1 MALKKLFTPYQIGT
15 VKIPNRLVVP
25 AMVTNYCTIEG
36 KITERYMKYI
46 EEKAKGGWGLII
58 TEDYAVQQ
66 YGKGYQRIPGLYKDE
81 LIEGNKQLTTMV
93 HKYES
98 KIFCQMYHPGRQ
110 TTRIA
115 NEDHMP
121 VAPSAIECPLCQ
133 EQPRD
138 ITVAEI
144 NQLVKDFG
152 SAAKRVKEAGF
163 DGIELHCAHG
173 YLLAE
178 FLSPFVNK
186 RVDNYGGCL
195 QNRVRIVAEIYLEMR
210 KQVGDDFPI
219 IVRLSGNEYVHGGRT
234 EAETYELCMIFEELG
249 FDGIHISNGS
259 YASPGNRA
267 VIAPMFTEHALNMEI
282 SAQVKKLVDLPVIV
296 TNRINDPQ
304 MADTLINMDKA
315 DFIGM
320 GRGSLT
326 DPDLPN
332 KAKAEKYGNIKMCIG
347 CLQGCEMPLF
357 FNQEVTC
364 LVNPRVGRE
373 YENSMDIV
381 EKAKKVM
388 IVGGGP
394 AGLQAAETAAMIGHN
409 VTVYEAQEEVGGQF
423 RSAAYPIGKG
433 ELTTLISVFKK
444 NLEDLHVKV
453 HLNTLVTKEM
463 IEQEN
468 PDAIILATG
477 ARPLVPAVKGIDKE
491 NVVNAEDVLLG
502 KIATKVEHIV
512 VCGGGE
518 VGCETATFIA
528 QTHRHVTVL
537 EMKPAVLTDMDPINM
552 SCLLPIMN
560 ESGVT
565 ARANCTVTEIL
576 DDGVAFINE
585 QGEKEVISADL
596 VVLAFGYKAYNPL
609 EKIANELCEDVQV
622 VGGAIKAGNALPAV
636 KEGYEAALNIK

>member
-115 NEDHMP
+115 NVDHMP

-138 ITVAEI
+138 IT
-144 NQLVKDFG
+144 
-152 SAAKRVKEAGF
+152 
-163 DGIELHCAHG
+163 
-173 YLLAE
+173 
-178 FLSPFVNK
+178 
-186 RVDNYGGCL
+186 
-195 QNRVRIVAEIYLEMR
+195 VAEIYLEMR

-234 EAETYELCMIFEELG
+234 EAETYELCTIFEELG

-477 ARPLVPAVKGIDKE
+477 ARPLVPAIKGIDKE

>member
-36 KITERYMKYI
+36 EITERYMKYI

-144 NQLVKDFG
+144 
-152 SAAKRVKEAGF
+152 
-163 DGIELHCAHG
+163 
-173 YLLAE
+173 
-178 FLSPFVNK
+178 
-186 RVDNYGGCL
+186 
-195 QNRVRIVAEIYLEMR
+195 YLEMR

-234 EAETYELCMIFEELG
+234 EAETYELCTIFEELG

-373 YENSMDIV
+373 YENSMNIV

-477 ARPLVPAVKGIDKE
+477 ARPLVPAIKGIDKE

>member
-1 MALKKLFTPYQIGT
+1 
-15 VKIPNRLVVP
+15 
-25 AMVTNYCTIEG
+25 
-36 KITERYMKYI
+36 
-46 EEKAKGGWGLII
+46 
-58 TEDYAVQQ
+58 
-66 YGKGYQRIPGLYKDE
+66 
-81 LIEGNKQLTTMV
+81 
-93 HKYES
+93 
-98 KIFCQMYHPGRQ
+98 
-110 TTRIA
+110 
-115 NEDHMP
+115 
-121 VAPSAIECPLCQ
+121 
-133 EQPRD
+133 
-138 ITVAEI
+138 
-144 NQLVKDFG
+144 
-152 SAAKRVKEAGF
+152 
-163 DGIELHCAHG
+163 
-173 YLLAE
+173 
-178 FLSPFVNK
+178 
-186 RVDNYGGCL
+186 
-195 QNRVRIVAEIYLEMR
+195 MR

-234 EAETYELCMIFEELG
+234 EAETYELCTIFEELG

-373 YENSMDIV
+373 YENSMNIV

-409 VTVYEAQEEVGGQF
+409 VTVYEPQEEVGGQF

-477 ARPLVPAVKGIDKE
+477 ARPLVPAIKGIDKE